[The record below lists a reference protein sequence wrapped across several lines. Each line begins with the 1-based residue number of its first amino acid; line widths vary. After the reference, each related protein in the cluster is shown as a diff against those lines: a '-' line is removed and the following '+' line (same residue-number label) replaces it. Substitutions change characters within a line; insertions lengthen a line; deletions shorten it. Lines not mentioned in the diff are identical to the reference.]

1 MRLLPFVGPS
11 PIPLVLS
18 SFFPSLKT
26 PRKHEQGAQHSSQI
40 SQHPASYLLSL
51 TSHSFLLTSYPSDSP
66 DLPHTTHFLSLSTFL
81 LPSRLSASHHLSTSS
96 TISHHPSAPLTTSHS
111 LSSPSLS
118 ILFSQ
123 RPLAL
128 SILASQ
134 RPSPTTSHRR
144 CRFVLVFH
152 HCFTHPCPGPSSF
165 RVFPAPQELL

>member
-1 MRLLPFVGPS
+1 MRLLPSVGPS
-11 PIPLVLS
+11 PIPLVL
-18 SFFPSLKT
+18 PLL
-26 PRKHEQGAQHSSQI
+26 QG
-40 SQHPASYLLSL
+40 HPGSTSRGFSILLSAL
-51 TSHSFLLTSYPSDSP
+51 SILPVTSSHSFPTPFFSPPTDSP

-81 LPSRLSASHHLSTSS
+81 LPSRLSVSHHLSTIS
-96 TISHHPSAPLTTSHS
+96 TVSHHPSAPLTTSHS

-134 RPSPTTSHRR
+134 RPFPTTSHRR